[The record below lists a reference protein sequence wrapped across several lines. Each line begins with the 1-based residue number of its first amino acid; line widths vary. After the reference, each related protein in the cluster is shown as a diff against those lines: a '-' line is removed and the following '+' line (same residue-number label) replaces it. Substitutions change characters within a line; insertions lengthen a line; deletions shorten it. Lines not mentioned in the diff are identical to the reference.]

1 MTVANSQAWHVLPI
15 SKREDGYFL
24 PVRGTKP
31 ATWQKANSMGPALGH
46 HRSS

>member
-24 PVRGTKP
+24 PVRRTKL

>member
-24 PVRGTKP
+24 PVRTKP
-31 ATWQKANSMGPALGH
+31 ATWQKAKGVRPALDH